1 MKKKRPTI
9 SPNLNFMGQL
19 LEYEKQL
26 LKETKLICTPFSEL
40 NLESAYNNPLSDNY
54 ISQEKEVIANQEL
67 DNISPS
73 TESSDDVFPSPL
85 SDTFP
90 SPSSDGFSSAS
101 DDVSYSS
108 TFSDL
113 QKPLIK
119 PEFQLNL
126 DFSNNK
132 SSSLQKRKKFTLELP
147 LEKRT

>member
-1 MKKKRPTI
+1 
-9 SPNLNFMGQL
+9 MGQL

-40 NLESAYNNPLSDNY
+40 NLESAYNNTLSDNY

-126 DFSNNK
+126 DF
-132 SSSLQKRKKFTLELP
+132 LP
-147 LEKRT
+147 K